1 METFL
6 SSDDLVSSGLLLYFL
21 LFRQISF
28 RFCCKCKIRLVYLKV
43 DV

>member
-28 RFCCKCKIRLVYLKV
+28 SFVVNIKLG
-43 DV
+43 